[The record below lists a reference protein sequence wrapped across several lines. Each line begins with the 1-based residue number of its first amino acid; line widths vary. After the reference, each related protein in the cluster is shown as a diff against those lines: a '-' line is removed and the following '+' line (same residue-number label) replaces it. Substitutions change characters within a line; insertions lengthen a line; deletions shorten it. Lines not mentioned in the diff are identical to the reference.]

1 MAVLSLHKQGKI
13 LYHLILSVPY
23 SLLIPALQVPKI
35 NNFEKYVIVLC
46 CRTKTG
52 KLKTSYK
59 HENVSANADFDLSL
73 SAGPLVN
80 ASTVVGYQGKE
91 KITCIYF

>member
-13 LYHLILSVPY
+13 YHLILSASY
-23 SLLIPALQVPKI
+23 SLLIPALHVPKI
-35 NNFEKYVIVLC
+35 NNFEKYVIVLY

-80 ASTVVGYQGKE
+80 ASTVVGYQGK
-91 KITCIYF
+91 KKMACIYF